1 MQNLTKNQ
9 YYKGLNNRFDNR
21 VKKLIKNGFYYDP
34 ILIGFRLK
42 NRPQTNNNNFIL
54 NSVVMHSDKNHFNNL
69 F

>member
-1 MQNLTKNQ
+1 MQNLTKKQ

-21 VKKLIKNGFYYDP
+21 VKKLLKNDFYYDP
-34 ILIGFRLK
+34 ILVGFRLK
-42 NRPQTNNNNFIL
+42 NRPQTNNSNFIL